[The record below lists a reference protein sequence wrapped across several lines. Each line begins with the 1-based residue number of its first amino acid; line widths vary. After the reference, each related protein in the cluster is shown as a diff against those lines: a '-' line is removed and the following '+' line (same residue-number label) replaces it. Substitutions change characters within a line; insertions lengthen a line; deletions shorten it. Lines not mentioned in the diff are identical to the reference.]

1 MTLQHSYFS
10 FVFNITVLSV
20 VIYNMGNATGQGY
33 EVVAKNAGC
42 STIEVNTK
50 YTEEKKATWKMI

>member
-20 VIYNMGNATGQGY
+20 VIYNMGNAIGQGD

-50 YTEEKKATWKMI
+50 YTEEKRATWKMI

>member
-10 FVFNITVLSV
+10 FVFNIRVLSV
-20 VIYNMGNATGQGY
+20 VIYNMGKAIGQGY
-33 EVVAKNAGC
+33 EVVAKNAGR

-50 YTEEKKATWKMI
+50 YTEEKRATWKMI

>member
-20 VIYNMGNATGQGY
+20 VIYNMGKAIGQGY
-33 EVVAKNAGC
+33 EVVAKNVGC
-42 STIEVNTK
+42 STIEFNTK
-50 YTEEKKATWKMI
+50 YTEEKRATQRMI

>member
-20 VIYNMGNATGQGY
+20 VIYNMGKAIGQGY
-33 EVVAKNAGC
+33 EAVAKNAGR
-42 STIEVNTK
+42 STIEGNTK
-50 YTEEKKATWKMI
+50 YTEEKRATWEMI